1 MNLCLRTNG
10 RKKCAEIAE
19 QAITVLSSL
28 LTHPNQ
34 EVHYLEYRKGY
45 SSSEMNFY
53 FLENKLL
60 IFKFQFSAGNQ
71 IEFLL
76 YRKSS
81 LKFDE

>member
-34 EVHYLEYRKGY
+34 EVPYLSMCY
-45 SSSEMNFY
+45 NFKIIKY
-53 FLENKLL
+53 
-60 IFKFQFSAGNQ
+60 I
-71 IEFLL
+71 
-76 YRKSS
+76 
-81 LKFDE
+81 